1 MQVFDR
7 MNDALL
13 RHFPDQAT
21 FTSGAWSGTFLG
33 LFAIEEADGTLAGQR
48 TGTNRPVL
56 HIRESDHDSRM
67 SGASVVVRGST
78 YVVRDVDPDPVEG
91 MRRLLLRRGHE

>member
-1 MQVFDR
+1 MAFTEDLSLFFTDFADSV
-7 MNDALL
+7 
-13 RHFPDQAT
+13 T
-21 FTSGAWSGTFLG
+21 FTNGAWTGPYLT
-33 LFAIEEADGTLAGQR
+33 LFELEEADGTIAGQR

-56 HIRESDHDSRM
+56 HIRDSDYDSRM
-67 SGASVVVRGST
+67 SGASVVVRGGT